1 MADNTETYATSFQD
15 ALDRLAEGL
24 QTHQTVKV
32 GSFWEFLRDVWS
44 LSYDNPEYFQAW
56 HVGVLAEDIEEC
68 LESGLNYVGI
78 LPRFHFKSTILG
90 HAFSVWRLLK
100 SPRDCSVLYLS
111 YSDLMARYH
120 ISEINKT
127 VQRNPVLT
135 QWMTSRSPKADFS
148 FRYYINKRP
157 MEIAHGGLFSFKRGM
172 HVNGALIA
180 DDVLRDPENPLN
192 LSQLSKVED
201 HFLTESLFIPLK
213 GVPVIVL
220 GTPMMPGD
228 LLTNLQKDDR
238 FKSRI
243 LPALDP
249 VPGRRVLMPELY
261 SEEWLLQQQNARP
274 KAFASEFLLQPYFAT
289 EAYFEDK
296 DIIACEDKTLLNH
309 PVSKAY
315 TSLEEGDLFAGFDIG
330 KKRHPSH
337 LVIFKKVGD
346 RLEQI
351 HQSWLDGW
359 SYSDQIEYL
368 NDVAEKFHLMRG
380 YIDNT
385 RGELE
390 DRGLN
395 TIWNPMHFT
404 TKSKNTMAQ
413 VFEQYVH
420 SGRLKLLSDERQRG
434 QILCVSN
441 ELKAPETPMGH
452 GDAFFSIAMALYA
465 AYECSLN
472 SFQNLGNVV
481 DWMNA
486 MSPDTPSGDV
496 SPVQEVKNRWV
507 SSLTN
512 STQPTYNQ
520 DQGIDT
526 GSGLAPVN
534 PMMTPQKPNPTCE
547 EPLCASSFW
556 VTERKLCLFCGH
568 RG

>member
-1 MADNTETYATSFQD
+1 MVTNNITTFND
-15 ALDRLAEGL
+15 AFSRLAEGL
-24 QTHQTVKV
+24 VTHQSIKV
-32 GSFWEFLRDVWS
+32 GSFWEFLRDIWS
-44 LSYDNPEYFQAW
+44 LSYDNPEYFKAW
-56 HVGVLAEDIEEC
+56 HIGVLAEDIEEC
-68 LESGLNYVGI
+68 LETGTNYCAI
-78 LPRFHFKSTILG
+78 LPRFHFKSTVLG

-100 SPRDCSVLYLS
+100 APRDCSVLYLS

-120 ISEINKT
+120 IAEINKA
-127 VQRNPVLT
+127 VQRNPILT
-135 QWMTSRSPKADFS
+135 QWMISRSPKADFS
-148 FRYYINKRP
+148 FRYHVNKKP

-192 LSQLSKVED
+192 LSQLTKVED
-201 HFLTESLFIPLK
+201 HFLTETMFIPLK
-213 GVPVIVL
+213 GIPVIVL

-228 LLTNLQKDDR
+228 LLTVLQKDDR
-238 FKSRI
+238 FKTRV

-249 VPGRRVLMPELY
+249 TPTRRVLMPEVY
-261 SEEWLLQQQNARP
+261 NEEWLLKQQRARP

-289 EAYFEDK
+289 EAYFEGK
-296 DIIACEDKTLLNH
+296 DIIACEDTTLINY

-315 TSLEEGDLFAGFDIG
+315 TPLEEGDLFAGFDVG

-337 LVIFKKVGD
+337 LVIFRKIGD
-346 RLEQI
+346 RIEQV

-368 NDVAEKFHLMRG
+368 NEVVEKFNLRRG

-395 TIWNPMHFT
+395 KVWHAMHFT

-420 SGRLKLLSDERQRG
+420 SGQLKLLSDERQRG

-452 GDAFFSIAMALYA
+452 GDSFFSIAMALYA

-481 DWMNA
+481 DWMNDI
-486 MSPDTPSGDV
+486 SPDFASSDSGIN
-496 SPVQEVKNRWV
+496 PVQEVTNQWV

-512 STQPTYNQ
+512 KTQSAYNASQ
-520 DQGIDT
+520 VNT
-526 GSGLAPVN
+526 TESGLAPVN
-534 PMMTPQKPNPTCE
+534 PMMTPQKPNPDCE
-547 EPLCASSFW
+547 EPLCAASFW